1 MQTAL
6 SSPHVAQHADDLL
19 TVLGNGGNLVA
30 SVEGFLVGIGTCFA
44 LLDYL

>member
-6 SSPHVAQHADDLL
+6 SSLYVVQYADDLL
-19 TVLGNGGNLVA
+19 TVLGDGGNLVA